1 MAGGYVGQSGV
12 AGICVR
18 LLFVWCLGALVPC
31 VVCSLYTIIKRT
43 SDDQGCNIPI
53 KISVSFNG
61 FSGCKQCTSRCSHTK
76 KRKEIPWS
84 MWDECPDGSR
94 DTEHGTKR
102 SH

>member
-1 MAGGYVGQSGV
+1 MAGGCVGQSGV

-18 LLFVWCLGALVPC
+18 LLFVWCLGALMPC

-61 FSGCKQCTSRCSHTK
+61 FSGCKHSVPLDALRSK
-76 KRKEIPWS
+76 KTRKEIPWS
-84 MWDECPDGSR
+84 MWGECPDAGPGTR
-94 DTEHGTKR
+94 NTEL
-102 SH
+102 